1 MLEQDC
7 HVGLIAA
14 HAVER
19 FGENRVEYTSIS
31 GLGRAIKLPPPVVGE
46 MMLYVNK
53 VGNDGWLQ
61 VRHRD
66 SSALVSIPKYTQL
79 DRLESR
85 AGRTL
90 FKVMD
95 GASRGQV
102 VSLADANA
110 TEFVGSRA
118 PVQSPAQI
126 VVTYGGYVEG
136 WISEARG
143 GQRLDQ
149 QMASLDVGGIRV
161 AVTMNSVWG
170 GAFTPMPTG
179 QYAVLVPDAPH
190 DAGMTRFYRRVAP
203 GLRYDQVWFPIRYG
217 DNSRFVHVGNL
228 SEGCVTVL
236 DLARWPD
243 IHEALISHRS
253 RDGTSVAQLVVSG
266 APERVR

>member
-1 MLEQDC
+1 
-7 HVGLIAA
+7 
-14 HAVER
+14 
-19 FGENRVEYTSIS
+19 
-31 GLGRAIKLPPPVVGE
+31 

-53 VGNDGWLQ
+53 VGDDGWLQ
-61 VRHRD
+61 VRPRE
-66 SSALVSIPKYTQL
+66 SSALVSVAKYTQL
-79 DRLESR
+79 DRIESR
-85 AGRTL
+85 AGRTF

-95 GASRGQV
+95 GPARGQV
-102 VSLADANA
+102 VSLSDANA
-110 TEFVGSRA
+110 AEFVGSRA
-118 PVQSPAQI
+118 PAQSPAQI
-126 VVTYGGYVEG
+126 VVTYGRYVPD
-136 WISEARG
+136 WPSEARG
-143 GQRLDQ
+143 QPLDQ
-149 QMASLDVGGIRV
+149 QMATLEVSGIRV

-170 GAFTPMPTG
+170 QAFAPIPTG

-190 DAGMTRFYRRVAP
+190 NPSMTRFYRRVAP

-266 APERVR
+266 TPERVR

>member
-1 MLEQDC
+1 
-7 HVGLIAA
+7 
-14 HAVER
+14 
-19 FGENRVEYTSIS
+19 
-31 GLGRAIKLPPPVVGE
+31 

-61 VRHRD
+61 VRQRD
-66 SSALVSIPKYTQL
+66 SSALVSVAKYTQL
-79 DRLESR
+79 ERIESR
-85 AGRTL
+85 AGRTF

-95 GASRGQV
+95 GPAGGQI

-110 TEFVGSRA
+110 AEFVGSRA
-118 PVQSPAQI
+118 PAQSPAQI
-126 VVTYGGYVEG
+126 VVAYGGYVEG
-136 WISEARG
+136 WVSEARG

-149 QMASLDVGGIRV
+149 QMATLEVAGIRA

-170 GAFTPMPTG
+170 GAFAPIPAG

-190 DAGMTRFYRRVAP
+190 DQAMTRFYRPVAP

-266 APERVR
+266 TPERVR